1 MVNASIFDQGRQKK
15 TLHSYVWQISLLA
28 FLYSVVCTPLE
39 IWINSDITVIQTV
52 IPLLWDTVMSVMH
65 YLFYWLSF
73 AYLLWAV
80 GRFTLRQSK
89 GILATYAIVASA
101 RYVISML
108 AGYVVN
114 GFPTATEFFEE
125 VLLYLLLDIFL
136 DLLFMGLAVW
146 IAYEILDKPW
156 KGMTPPASLEKLPV
170 CRWMPFASMFSFS
183 NGMQRA
189 NLLMAA
195 IPAVTQ
201 IVYRAIYDIA
211 FYGVARD
218 LADLLWMISYYLADV
233 LSIFIGYFVILL
245 LLNRFYLNEEK
256 ARLEY
261 RQIED

>member
-1 MVNASIFDQGRQKK
+1 
-15 TLHSYVWQISLLA
+15 
-28 FLYSVVCTPLE
+28 
-39 IWINSDITVIQTV
+39 
-52 IPLLWDTVMSVMH
+52 
-65 YLFYWLSF
+65 
-73 AYLLWAV
+73 
-80 GRFTLRQSK
+80 
-89 GILATYAIVASA
+89 
-101 RYVISML
+101 
-108 AGYVVN
+108 
-114 GFPTATEFFEE
+114 
-125 VLLYLLLDIFL
+125 
-136 DLLFMGLAVW
+136 
-146 IAYEILDKPW
+146 
-156 KGMTPPASLEKLPV
+156 
-170 CRWMPFASMFSFS
+170 MPFASMFSFS

-233 LSIFIGYFVILL
+233 LSMVVGYFVILL